1 MHSKISVMPR
11 ARLSVLSL
19 CLALCFSAMA
29 TQTEAASRLG
39 GGSSVGYSR
48 SSSGSY
54 SSKPA
59 GSSYSSYGNTRTSYG
74 STYGKSA
81 NSTGSS
87 AAAGSSSARLGG
99 GQTLGVQRPAAG
111 AAGTT
116 VMNSTGSSTL
126 PAPIN
131 RNPAGTTAVPS
142 AENKRNWVAPAVVG
156 AAAGAAL
163 GYAIGHSGNNE
174 QQQPPMQNGSYNNG
188 GGAYYPQQGMS
199 SNSGVMPPQMAQ
211 NAPMPMQTAPQPESG
226 GSHWFL
232 WLLLAGAAFFAWKK
246 GVFARLAG
254 QAATGGNAGN
264 ATRPAINVPQIGEQS
279 GEQRMGLLAGD
290 SLSQSAFVE
299 RAGSC
304 FDLLQLANREADVS
318 ALGEFATPEMADVL
332 RPQLLQGGGNAA
344 RVERQQ
350 ATVMA
355 WLPEEQPPLASMR
368 FEAIAHAEGG
378 QEHFAEIWNFQH
390 VQGAWR
396 LAGIE
401 QAG

>member
-1 MHSKISVMPR
+1 MHSKISAMPR
-11 ARLSVLSL
+11 ARLSALSL

-48 SSSGSY
+48 SSNSSY

-59 GSSYSSYGNTRTSYG
+59 GSSYSSYSNTRTSYG

-81 NSTGSS
+81 SS
-87 AAAGSSSARLGG
+87 AVSNTATGGSSARLGG
-99 GQTLGVQRPAAG
+99 GQTLGVQRPPAG
-111 AAGTT
+111 TTGTT
-116 VMNSTGSSTL
+116 VMNSAGNNTL

-131 RNPAGTTAVPS
+131 RNPAGTTTIPS

-174 QQQPPMQNGSYNNG
+174 QQQTPMQNGSYNNG

-211 NAPMPMQTAPQPESG
+211 NAPMPMQAAPQPESG

-254 QAATGGNAGN
+254 LAATGGNAGN
-264 ATRPAINVPQIGEQS
+264 VARPAINVPQI

-290 SLSQSAFVE
+290 SLSQPAFVE
-299 RAGSC
+299 RAGRC

-318 ALGEFATPEMADVL
+318 ALGEFATPEMAEVL

-355 WLPEEQPPLASMR
+355 WLPEEQPPFASMR

-378 QEHFAEIWNFQH
+378 QERFAEIWNFQH
-390 VQGAWR
+390 VQGEWR

-401 QAG
+401 QAS